1 MLIAIIAAMDEEI
14 QYIEKMLSN
23 KSEESIS
30 NVQFITGMYDQKR
43 IVILK
48 SGIGKVNAAMATT
61 ILMENYEPT
70 YVINTGT
77 AGGVSTDL
85 KVGDIVIA
93 DKVVHSDVDV
103 TAFNYKFGQVPQLPP
118 TFKVDIFL
126 FKMIKKSLNKLSIPN
141 KIGLVGTADSFMNNE
156 EKIKSLKIL
165 FPELVAVEMEGA
177 AIAQVCYQYEVPFI
191 LIRAISD
198 IAGEDSSVSFKKFI
212 DLAAKSTA
220 NTIEQFLLNV

>member
-14 QYIEKMLSN
+14 KYLDKLLTN
-23 KSEESIS
+23 KSNEMIA
-30 NVQFITGMYDQKR
+30 NVQFIKGTYEQHK

-61 ILMENYEPT
+61 ILMEKYKPT

-77 AGGVSTDL
+77 AGGVSSDL
-85 KVGDIVIA
+85 EVGDVVIA
-93 DKVVHSDVDV
+93 NEVVHSDVDV
-103 TAFNYKFGQVPQLPP
+103 TAFNYDFGQVPQLPP
-118 TFKVDIFL
+118 TFKADSFL
-126 FKMIKKSLNKLSIPN
+126 FDKVKLLLNKLSIQN

-156 EKIKSLKIL
+156 EKIKKLKKN
-165 FPELVAVEMEGA
+165 FPEIVAVEMEGA
-177 AIAQVCYQYEVPFI
+177 AIAQVCYQYSVPFI

-198 IAGEDSSVSFKKFI
+198 IAGEDSPISFQKFI

-220 NTIEQFLLNV
+220 KMIEQFLSIE